1 MAAPDP
7 VKQREEALLWLGRAE
22 RDLAAA
28 RLAMDAPE
36 PLPDIAA
43 YHLQQAAE
51 KLLKAIL
58 TTDAIPFR
66 RTHDLGLLGEQVSG
80 ARPALHGVISPLRS
94 YSDWSFAFRYPG
106 APSEAYPEPL
116 PAELAQALAEV
127 TALRDVV
134 ADLLAADR

>member
-7 VKQREEALLWLGRAE
+7 LKQREEASLWLGRAE

-28 RLAMDAPE
+28 RLAMHAPDA
-36 PLPDIAA
+36 LPDIAA

-51 KLLKAIL
+51 KRLKAML
-58 TTDAIPFR
+58 TMDAIPFR

-80 ARPALHGVISPLRS
+80 ARPALHGVIFPLRS
-94 YSDWSFAFRYPG
+94 YSDWSLAFRYPG

-116 PAELAQALAEV
+116 HAELAQALAEI

-134 ADLLAADR
+134 ANLLGTHR